1 MAVGGVICLIMWGVL
16 SAFNLVASNQIGKT
30 SMISIDGNGIFLI
43 LCIVA
48 VILDVVLLLKSAKKK

>member
-1 MAVGGVICLIMWGVL
+1 MAVEGVICLIMWGVL
-16 SAFNLVASNQIGKT
+16 SAFNLVASNQIGKA